1 MRTQALVVSVLLVL
15 LFWVYHAFSADTT
28 IKYSGMPVPSA
39 MAPSISSFSND
50 MCKSGVSGGANTGL
64 LAVSGG
70 VTITDENCERIK
82 LAKVMNDLG
91 LKVAAVSIL
100 CQDDRVFKAMLQAGS
115 ACPINGAIGDA
126 AFRAWYELKPQVF
139 KELYGKDYTL
149 PTYTNPINLKE

>member
-1 MRTQALVVSVLLVL
+1 MREKILIFFVTILVL
-15 LFWVYHAFSADTT
+15 IWTTLVFPAETT

-50 MCKSGVSGGANTGL
+50 MCKSGVSGGANTGVF
-64 LAVSGG
+64 AVSGG

-100 CQDDRVFKAMLQAGS
+100 CQDERVFEAMLQAGS

-126 AFRAWYELKPQVF
+126 AFRAWYELKPDTF
-139 KELYGKDYTL
+139 KKLYGKNYTL
-149 PTYTNPINLKE
+149 PTYTAPINLE

>member
-1 MRTQALVVSVLLVL
+1 MRTYIIIIVLISL
-15 LFWVYHAFSADTT
+15 LITFHHAFSADTT

-39 MAPSISSFSND
+39 MSPSISSFSND
-50 MCKSGVSGGANTGL
+50 MCAAPYSGGANTG
-64 LAVSGG
+64 VISISGG
-70 VTITDENCERIK
+70 GVIKDDNCERIK